1 MMTSFDPLD
10 LEILERALK
19 DAKAAVQNNDPRLD
33 FDSDEELEAAL
44 RRELI
49 EIACSKAV
57 SDPETLLDLLLA
69 RLCGEAVDLMLDPD
83 SY

>member
-10 LEILERALK
+10 LAIMERALK
-19 DAKAAVQNNDPRLD
+19 DAKAAVQDNDPRLG

-49 EIACSKAV
+49 EIACQRS
-57 SDPETLLDLLLA
+57 
-69 RLCGEAVDLMLDPD
+69 
-83 SY
+83 

>member
-1 MMTSFDPLD
+1 MTSFDPLD
-10 LEILERALK
+10 VEIIERALK
-19 DAKAAVQNNDPRLD
+19 DATAAVQNNDARLD

-49 EIACSKAV
+49 EIACSKVV

-69 RLCGEAVDLMLDPD
+69 RLW
-83 SY
+83 